1 MKTANPRRPSFVL
14 LLPLALLAL
23 AGPASAD
30 ELRLHDGRVLVGKVA
45 EKGERLEVTTRDGI
59 VALAKKD
66 VSSWRKDGE
75 LRQALAAQA
84 KPAGDST
91 FAHLNLAMQAR
102 AFGLD
107 AELWQHLDRALA
119 RLPEA
124 PADVAPALQ
133 RHLADF
139 LAQLGPE
146 LLPLRQRGAPTK
158 VRVHQLLEHL
168 REGGSP
174 GRAAA
179 VEELLVREPAADE
192 DLRREVRS
200 NPSPQR
206 RIGALAALQQRTLAG
221 NDRFVLRTAVLD
233 GSPAVR
239 AAAAGLSR
247 PTLRADDVAYLASGL
262 THQNAKVRVR
272 TAEALGELG
281 HADAIKMLV
290 LAAPHAA
297 KGLAAP
303 DGGNAGTR
311 GHVAFLQQ
319 QAYIRDFDVEVAA
332 GSFIAD
338 PKVDVLQSGTVLDVT
353 VFGVVIEEV
362 TIVQAYR
369 QALQKLAK
377 QDPGPDARGW
387 PNWLANL
394 QRQQEATAPTTPKAP
409 PR

>member
-1 MKTANPRRPSFVL
+1 
-14 LLPLALLAL
+14 
-23 AGPASAD
+23 
-30 ELRLHDGRVLVGKVA
+30 
-45 EKGERLEVTTRDGI
+45 
-59 VALAKKD
+59 
-66 VSSWRKDGE
+66 
-75 LRQALAAQA
+75 
-84 KPAGDST
+84 
-91 FAHLNLAMQAR
+91 
-102 AFGLD
+102 
-107 AELWQHLDRALA
+107 
-119 RLPEA
+119 LPEA
-124 PADVAPALQ
+124 PADAAPALQ
-133 RHLADF
+133 RRLADF

-146 LLPLRQRGAPTK
+146 LLPLRQRSAPTK
-158 VRVHQLLEHL
+158 VRVHQLLEQL
-168 REGGSP
+168 RDGGSP

-200 NPSPQR
+200 NPSPPR
-206 RIGALAALQQRTLAG
+206 RIGALAALQRRTLAG

-233 GSPAVR
+233 GSPDVR
-239 AAAAGLSR
+239 LAAAGLSR
-247 PTLRADDVAYLASGL
+247 PTLRADDVSYLASGL

-281 HADAIKMLV
+281 HPDAIKMLV

-332 GSFIAD
+332 GAFIAD
-338 PKVDVLQSGTVLDVT
+338 PKIDVLQTGSVLDVN

-369 QALQKLAK
+369 QALQKLAR

-394 QRQQEATAPTTPKAP
+394 QRQQEATAPTTPKTP
-409 PR
+409 LR